1 MRIAFATLGC
11 KVNQFETQALELIA
25 KEKGHVIVPFSEGA
39 DAFVINT
46 CSVTAVSDKKSRQLI
61 RKTIRANKD
70 SVIAVC
76 GCFSQANPDGAAAIE
91 GVHVVSGTNDKR
103 AFFDMIEKAV
113 EDRQMQISVDKA
125 LARREFEILPA
136 GGLSHHT
143 RAMLK
148 VQDGCVNFCTYC
160 IIPYTR
166 GPIRSMPFDLAVSEA
181 KRLEREGYREI
192 IITGIEISSY
202 GVDLKPK
209 REIGE
214 LIAEICKAVP
224 NVRIR
229 LGSLEPRTIDEGF
242 CNLLKDFKNLC
253 PQFHLSLQSGS
264 DATLARMRRK
274 YDTAR
279 YLKSVKLIRENFENC
294 AITTDLIVGFP
305 GETNEE
311 FDETLEFIKKCD
323 FSMMHIFPY
332 SKREGTPAAKMS
344 DQIEKSIKEERAAFA
359 SAVEMRMRY
368 VFWEKQVGKACSVLF
383 EEVCDGMWQGHS
395 ENYIPVRVRS
405 ERDLKNQVMNVEIK
419 KVKDDYLMGVLI

>member
-25 KEKGHVIVPFSEGA
+25 KEKGHTVVQFSESA
-39 DAFVINT
+39 DVFVINT

-76 GCFSQANPDGAAAIE
+76 GCFSQANPEGAAGIE

-103 AFFDMIEKAV
+103 AFFDMIEKTV
-113 EDRQMQISVDKA
+113 NDRRKKVSVDKA
-125 LARREFEILPA
+125 LARREFEVLPA

-166 GPIRSMPFDLAVSEA
+166 GPIRSMPFELAVSEA
-181 KRLEREGYREI
+181 KRLESEGYREI

-209 REIGE
+209 RDIVE
-214 LIAEICKAVP
+214 LVAEICKAVP

-229 LGSLEPRTIDEGF
+229 LGSLEPRTIDGRF

-253 PQFHLSLQSGS
+253 PQFHLSLQSGC

-274 YDTAR
+274 YGTAR
-279 YLKSVKLIRENFENC
+279 YFESVKLIRENFLNC

-305 GETNEE
+305 CETDEE
-311 FDETLEFIKKCD
+311 FEETMAFAEKCD
-323 FSMMHIFPY
+323 FQMMHIFPY
-332 SKREGTPAAKMS
+332 SKREGTPAAKMQG
-344 DQIEKSIKEERAAFA
+344 QIEKSIKEERASFA
-359 SAVEMRMRY
+359 SAVEMRMRRA
-368 VFWEKQVGKACSVLF
+368 FWFKQVGKVCSVLF
-383 EEVCDGMWQGHS
+383 EELYDGMWQGHS
-395 ENYIPVRVRS
+395 ENYIPVRVKS
-405 ERDLKNQVMNVEIK
+405 DLDLKNKVLNVEIK
-419 KVKDDYLMGVLI
+419 KVRDDYLTGVLI